1 MYPLRVIWTVLL
13 SALPSKRH
21 GQAFYL
27 VLVLLEQNKSQ
38 WLKLNTYITFTKY
51 ICIIGTSLTFST
63 TSEKSKKMYS
73 VYHVERS
80 FQRPY
85 LFFFLSLLLF
95 DFNEESQKARIAFY
109 SIRRTEQTKRG
120 EGGRVLREW
129 GVILEHRFFFSLDI
143 CKNGVPHNHLM
154 KFTSA
159 LLA

>member
-1 MYPLRVIWTVLL
+1 MIEIKYVYNIY
-13 SALPSKRH
+13 
-21 GQAFYL
+21 QIYL
-27 VLVLLEQNKSQ
+27 HY
-38 WLKLNTYITFTKY
+38 WY
-51 ICIIGTSLTFST
+51 TSLTFST

-109 SIRRTEQTKRG
+109 SIRRTEQTKRR
-120 EGGRVLREW
+120 EGGRVLFESEVLHTRAS
-129 GVILEHRFFFSLDI
+129 IFFPPLDI

-159 LLA
+159 LLT

>member
-1 MYPLRVIWTVLL
+1 MHYW
-13 SALPSKRH
+13 
-21 GQAFYL
+21 Y
-27 VLVLLEQNKSQ
+27 
-38 WLKLNTYITFTKY
+38 
-51 ICIIGTSLTFST
+51 TSLTFST

-129 GVILEHRFFFSLDI
+129 GVILEHRFFFLW
-143 CKNGVPHNHLM
+143 
-154 KFTSA
+154 TSA
-159 LLA
+159 KMVSRTIISWSSHLLSSLKQALCFCYFVDDDVVVATPMIQSSITIE